1 VQFDPRRVSLFT
13 ELVSSVA
20 EEMGTTLE
28 RVAFSTNIKE
38 RRDFSCAVFD
48 EKGRLVAQAAHIPVH
63 LGAMEFLMLRWLRE
77 GPRLMPGQ
85 FGITNDPFFAGT
97 HLPDISLLSV
107 VERNGRVVGYVAC
120 RAHHADVGGE
130 APGSFSPVDDVRREG
145 VVIRPQLLTG
155 DATRE
160 LLARSRNREER
171 EGDLEAQ
178 RAAVLVGARRLQE
191 LAAHLGDD
199 LSRLVVE
206 ARAYAEARTR
216 AALSELP
223 RGEWAASDSL
233 EDVPLPGEHVEIRV
247 TLRFDGAGS
256 AEFDFCGT
264 APQQPIGINA
274 TEAVTRSACAYVVRC
289 LAGDVPTNAGCFAP
303 MTVIAPEGSLVNAT
317 FPAPV
322 VGGNTET
329 SQRIVDV
336 ILQAL
341 AQALPHRIPA
351 CSQGTMNNVAI
362 GGRDWAY
369 YETLGGGCG
378 AGPEGPG
385 ASGWHSHMTNTAN
398 TPAEVLEVELPLRVL
413 RYELRDGSGGAGM
426 HRGGEGVVR
435 ELEFLDD
442 VGEVSILSDRRGKGA
457 PGARGGAFGAPGKNS
472 IVRAGGRVELLGSKC
487 HAALRR
493 GDKLVVETPGGGGW
507 GVQSNVSRR

>member
-1 VQFDPRRVSLFT
+1 MQFDPTRVSLFT

-28 RVAFSTNIKE
+28 RVAFSTNTKE

-48 EKGRLVAQAAHIPVH
+48 EEGRLVAQAAHIPVH
-63 LGAMEFLMLRWLRE
+63 LGAMEFLMMRWLRE
-77 GPRLMPGQ
+77 GPRLVPGQ

-97 HLPDISLLSV
+97 HLPDISVLSA
-107 VERNGRVVGYVAC
+107 VEHNGRIVGFVAC

-145 VVIRPQLLTG
+145 VIIHPQLLTAE
-155 DATRE
+155 ATRE
-160 LLARSRNREER
+160 LLTRSRNREER

-178 RAAVLVGARRLQE
+178 RAAVLVGVRRLQE
-191 LAAHLGDD
+191 LAAHLGDG
-199 LSRLVVE
+199 LQRLVLQ
-206 ARAYAEARTR
+206 ARAYAEERTR
-216 AALSELP
+216 AALAELP
-223 RGEWAASDSL
+223 NGQWTASDSL
-233 EDVPLPGEHVEIRV
+233 EDVPVPGEQAEIRV

-256 AEFDFCGT
+256 AEFDFTGT
-264 APQQPIGINA
+264 APQQPVSLNA

-303 MTVIAPEGSLVNAT
+303 MRVIAPEGSLVNAA

-351 CSQGTMNNVAI
+351 CSQGTMNNIAI
-362 GGRDWAY
+362 GGRSWAY

-378 AGPEGPG
+378 AGAGGPG

-413 RYELRDGSGGAGM
+413 RYELRSGSGGTGS
-426 HRGGEGVVR
+426 HRGGDGVVR
-435 ELEFLDD
+435 VLEFLGDD
-442 VGEVSILSDRRGKGA
+442 GEISILSDRRSRGA
-457 PGARGGAFGAPGKNS
+457 PGAQGGASGAPGSNT
-472 IVRAGGRVELLGSKC
+472 IVRSEGEIEHLGSKS
-487 HAALRR
+487 HAPLRR
-493 GDKLVVETPGGGGW
+493 GDRFVVETPGGGGW
-507 GVQSNVSRR
+507 GVQLGS

>member
-1 VQFDPRRVSLFT
+1 MQFDPTRVSLFT

-48 EKGRLVAQAAHIPVH
+48 EQGRLVAQAAHIPVH

-77 GPRLMPGQ
+77 GPRIAPGE
-85 FGITNDPFFAGT
+85 FGISNDPFFAGT
-97 HLPDISLLSV
+97 HLPDISLLAP
-107 VERNGRVVGYVAC
+107 VEHSGRVVGYVAC

-145 VVIRPQLLTG
+145 VIIHPQLLTR
-155 DATRE
+155 DATQE
-160 LLARSRNREER
+160 LLARSRNPDER

-178 RAAVLVGARRLQE
+178 RAAVLVGVRRFQE
-191 LAAHLGDD
+191 LS
-199 LSRLVVE
+199 SRLGEDLPRFIGE

-216 AALSELP
+216 AALAELP
-223 RGEWAASDSL
+223 RGEWTAQDFL
-233 EDVPLPGEHVEIRV
+233 EDVPTPGEQAEIRL
-247 TLRFDGAGS
+247 TLRLDGERG
-256 AEFDFCGT
+256 AEFDFTGT
-264 APQQPIGINA
+264 APQQPIGLNA

-289 LAGDVPTNAGCFAP
+289 LAGDTPTNAGCFAP
-303 MTVIAPEGSLVNAT
+303 MTVIAPSGSLVNAA

-341 AQALPHRIPA
+341 AVMLPGRIPA
-351 CSQGTMNNVAI
+351 CSQGTMNNVAL
-362 GGRDWAY
+362 GARDWAY

-378 AGPEGPG
+378 GGPERAG

-398 TPAEVLEVELPLRVL
+398 TPSEALEVELPLRVV
-413 RYELRDGSGGAGM
+413 RYELREGSGGEGR

-435 ELEFLDD
+435 VLEFLDEE
-442 VGEVSILSDRRGKGA
+442 GEVSILSDRRLGGA
-457 PGARGGAFGAPGKNS
+457 PGAVGGLHGAPGSNR
-472 IVRAGGRVELLGSKC
+472 IVRSDGQVEPLGSKTS
-487 HAALRR
+487 ARLRR
-493 GDKLVVETPGGGGW
+493 GDRLIIETPGGGGW
-507 GVQSNVSRR
+507 GVQSDA

>member
-1 VQFDPRRVSLFT
+1 MQFDPTKVSLFT
-13 ELVSSVA
+13 ELVSSIA

-48 EKGRLVAQAAHIPVH
+48 AEGRLVAQAAHIPVH

-77 GPRLMPGQ
+77 GPRLAPGEL
-85 FGITNDPFFAGT
+85 GITNDPYFAGT
-97 HLPDISLLSV
+97 HLPDISMAAP
-107 VERNGRVVGYVAC
+107 VEHAGDIVGYVAC

-145 VVIRPQLLTG
+145 VIIRPQTLSQ
-155 DATRE
+155 DALRE
-160 LLARSRNREER
+160 LLTRSRNRDER

-178 RAAVLVGARRLQE
+178 RAAALVGVRRYCE
-191 LAAHLGDD
+191 LASRLGD
-199 LSRLVVE
+199 RLARSIEE

-216 AALSELP
+216 AALAELP
-223 RGEWAASDSL
+223 AGEWEASDSL
-233 EDVPLPGEHVEIRV
+233 EDVPVPGERAAIRLKLRLDGKGGV
-247 TLRFDGAGS
+247 RFDFA
-256 AEFDFCGT
+256 GT
-264 APQQPIGINA
+264 ASQQPIGLNA

-289 LAGDVPTNAGCFAP
+289 LAGDTPTNAGCFEPMEVVAP
-303 MTVIAPEGSLVNAT
+303 AASLVNAA

-341 AQALPHRIPA
+341 SKALPERIPA
-351 CSQGTMNNVAI
+351 CSQGTMNNVAL
-362 GGRDWAY
+362 GSRDWAY
-369 YETLGGGCG
+369 YETVGGGCG
-378 AGPEGPG
+378 GGPGRAG

-398 TPAEVLEVELPLRVL
+398 TPAEVIEVELPLRVR
-413 RYELRDGSGGAGM
+413 RYELRSGSSGRGLHA
-426 HRGGEGVVR
+426 GGEGVVR
-435 ELEFLDD
+435 EIEFLE
-442 VGEVSILSDRRGKGA
+442 VEGEVSILSDRRTGGP
-457 PGARGGAFGAPGKNS
+457 PGAVGGSCGLPGRNW
-472 IVRAGGRVELLGSKC
+472 IARADGRQERLGSKSS
-487 HAALRR
+487 AALRR

-507 GVQSNVSRR
+507 GAQLDTGNG

>member
-1 VQFDPRRVSLFT
+1 MQFDPTRVSLFT

-48 EKGRLVAQAAHIPVH
+48 EEGRLVAQAAHIPVH
-63 LGAMEFLMLRWLRE
+63 LGAMEFLMLRWLHE
-77 GPRLMPGQ
+77 GPHLAPGE
-85 FGITNDPFFAGT
+85 FGISNDPFFAGT
-97 HLPDISLLSV
+97 HLPDISLLAP
-107 VERNGRVVGYVAC
+107 VEQAGRVVGYVAC

-145 VVIRPQLLTG
+145 VIIHPQLLSW

-160 LLARSRNREER
+160 LLARSRNRDER

-178 RAAVLVGARRLQE
+178 RAAALVGVRRFQE
-191 LAAHLGDD
+191 LS
-199 LSRLVVE
+199 SRLGEDLPRFIRE

-216 AALSELP
+216 AALAELP
-223 RGEWAASDSL
+223 RGEWTAQDFL
-233 EDVPLPGEHVEIRV
+233 EDVPTTGEQAEIRL
-247 TLRFDGAGS
+247 TLRLDGEGS
-256 AEFDFCGT
+256 AEFDFSGT
-264 APQQPIGINA
+264 APQQPIGLNA

-289 LAGDVPTNAGCFAP
+289 LAGDTPANAGCFAP
-303 MTVIAPEGSLVNAT
+303 MTVVARAASLVNAA

-341 AQALPHRIPA
+341 AAMLPGRIPA
-351 CSQGTMNNVAI
+351 CSQGTMNNVAL
-362 GGRDWAY
+362 GARDWAY

-378 AGPEGPG
+378 GGPERAG

-398 TPAEVLEVELPLRVL
+398 TPSETLEVELPLRVA
-413 RYELRDGSGGAGM
+413 RYELRDGSGGEGR

-435 ELEFLDD
+435 ELEFLDEE
-442 VGEVSILSDRRGKGA
+442 GEVSILSDRRAGGA
-457 PGARGGAFGAPGKNS
+457 PGAFGGLPGAPGSNR
-472 IVRAGGRVELLGSKC
+472 IVRSDGQIEPLGSK
-487 HAALRR
+487 ASARLSR
-493 GDKLVVETPGGGGW
+493 GDRLIIETPGGGGW
-507 GVQSNVSRR
+507 GVQSDA

>member
-1 VQFDPRRVSLFT
+1 MQFDPTRVSLFT

-20 EEMGTTLE
+20 EEMGATLE

-48 EKGRLVAQAAHIPVH
+48 EEGRLVAQAAHIPVH
-63 LGAMEFLMLRWLRE
+63 LGAMEFLMMRWLRE
-77 GPRLMPGQ
+77 GPRLVRGQ

-97 HLPDISLLSV
+97 HLPDISVLSA
-107 VERNGRVVGYVAC
+107 VEHNGRIVGYVAC

-145 VVIRPQLLTG
+145 VIIHPQVLTAE
-155 DATRE
+155 ATQE
-160 LLARSRNREER
+160 LLSRSRNREER
-171 EGDLEAQ
+171 EGDIEAQ
-178 RAAVLVGARRLQE
+178 RAAVLVGVRRLQG

-199 LSRLVVE
+199 LPRLVLE
-206 ARAYAEARTR
+206 ARAYAEERTR
-216 AALSELP
+216 AALAELP
-223 RGEWAASDSL
+223 RGKWAARDAL
-233 EDVPLPGEHVEIRV
+233 EDVPAPGLEAEIRV
-247 TLRFDGAGS
+247 TLRLDGAGS
-256 AEFDFCGT
+256 AEFDFTGT
-264 APQQPIGINA
+264 APQQPISLNA

-303 MTVIAPEGSLVNAT
+303 MKVTAPRGSLVNAT

-362 GGRDWAY
+362 GGPDWAY
-369 YETLGGGCG
+369 YETIGGGCG
-378 AGPEGPG
+378 AGADGPG

-398 TPAEVLEVELPLRVL
+398 TPSEVLEVELPLRVL
-413 RYELRDGSGGAGM
+413 RYELREGSGGAG
-426 HRGGEGVVR
+426 RYSGGEGVIR
-435 ELEFLDD
+435 MLEFLDD
-442 VGEVSILSDRRGKGA
+442 AGEVSILSDRRAKGPPGVLEGSAGA
-457 PGARGGAFGAPGKNS
+457 PGSNRIARA
-472 IVRAGGRVELLGSKC
+472 AGGIEDLGSKC
-487 HAALRR
+487 YARLQR
-493 GDKLVVETPGGGGW
+493 GDKLVIETPGGGGW
-507 GVQSNVSRR
+507 GVQSDH